1 MQRIPKFQQP
11 EKNDLQQLQPSLN
24 ASLQQKDHVEADG
37 PRGELSPIP
46 CTMNCGSPSVVQIS
60 QLECRELEEA

>member
-1 MQRIPKFQQP
+1 MQRILKFQQP
-11 EKNDLQQLQPSLN
+11 EKKDLQQLQPSLN
-24 ASLQQKDHVEADG
+24 ASLHQNHHVEADG

-46 CTMNCGSPSVVQIS
+46 CTMNRGSPSVVQIS